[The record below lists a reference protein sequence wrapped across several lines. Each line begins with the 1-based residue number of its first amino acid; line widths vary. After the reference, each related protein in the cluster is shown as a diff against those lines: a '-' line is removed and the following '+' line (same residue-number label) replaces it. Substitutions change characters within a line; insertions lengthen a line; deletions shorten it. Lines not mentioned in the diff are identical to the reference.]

1 MVKEEF
7 FKPDEV
13 QRAFES
19 EQIDLH
25 AKIKVRIENAEKGV
39 FIEDTTVGRTLIWR
53 ITPIEVGFDNV
64 NKTLIRKQFRR
75 LLIFPTEKLV

>member
-1 MVKEEF
+1 MTREKVNSYGEGRVF
-7 FKPDEV
+7 SNPDEV

-53 ITPIEVGFDNV
+53 ITPIEV
-64 NKTLIRKQFRR
+64 
-75 LLIFPTEKLV
+75 